1 MRIFQY
7 ISIFFLVSSIIFVIY
22 RSSPHYQIIK
32 GEIYGTYYNIKIN
45 TDNKNKRLKDEIKEK
60 LQDIDN
66 IMSVFNVDSEIS
78 KLNIISAN
86 KTVKLSQDL
95 SKILKTSHKVWQ
107 QSNGWFDPTLGNLI
121 NLWGFGTTKAK
132 IPSDNEIKKVMQ
144 TTGFNKLKFKE
155 NYTKVYKTNKD
166 TYINLSAIAK
176 GFAVDEIALLL
187 DNAGYDNYIVDI
199 GGEVKTKGYR
209 SKKSE
214 AWNVAINTPKE
225 NSNENVMVM
234 SLSNISVATSGNYRN
249 YYKKDNKTYAHTI
262 SPKTGKP
269 VNSDILSVSVFHD
282 SCMYADAYATAI
294 NAMGL
299 DKGLKF
305 ANKNNIKAIIFD
317 NNLRTIYTES
327 AKKMVE

>member
-176 GFAVDEIALLL
+176 GVAVDEIALLL

-317 NNLRTIYTES
+317 NNLRTIYTEA